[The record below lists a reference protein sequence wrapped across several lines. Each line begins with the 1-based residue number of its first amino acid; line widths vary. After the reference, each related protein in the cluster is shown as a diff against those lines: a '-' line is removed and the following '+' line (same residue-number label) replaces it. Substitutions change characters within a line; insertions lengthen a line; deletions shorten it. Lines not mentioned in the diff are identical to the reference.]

1 MRIKKVII
9 SGGGTGG
16 HIFPA
21 ISIANALK
29 RRDEN
34 IEILFVGAEGKME
47 MEKVPNA
54 GYKIIGLPVR
64 GFQRKLSLDNIS
76 FFWKLYQSMKKAR
89 SIIKEFK
96 PDMAIGVGGFASGP
110 LLNAATKY
118 KVPSVIQEQNSY
130 AGVTNKILGRKVDR
144 ICVAYDN
151 MNEFF
156 PKEKIIKTGNPV
168 RIDLVRNL
176 DKKVEALKHF
186 NLLGNK
192 KVLLIVGGSLGAR
205 TINNSIKGGLKA
217 LVDNNIQVLWQT
229 GKYYYKESIKEAEE
243 FLEQGVVVK
252 DFISRMDYAY
262 AIADV
267 VISRAGA
274 STVSELC
281 LDKKPVI
288 FVPSPNV
295 AEDHQTKNAM
305 ALINVDAAMMIE
317 DNLAEKQLVDE
328 AVKLVKDDYRI
339 KVYTE
344 NIGKLGIPNSAE
356 LIVDEIYKVYEAFNG
371 GKKVM

>member
-1 MRIKKVII
+1 MSIKRVII

-29 RRDEN
+29 RRDEEV
-34 IEILFVGAEGKME
+34 EILFVGAEGKME

-64 GFQRKLSLDNIS
+64 GFQRKLSLENIS

-89 SIIKEFK
+89 SIIKKFE
-96 PDMAIGVGGFASGP
+96 PDVAVGVGGFASGP
-110 LLNAATKY
+110 LLNAAAKY

-151 MNEFF
+151 MGDFF
-156 PKEKIIKTGNPV
+156 PKEKIVKTGNPV

-176 DKKVEALKHF
+176 DKKVDALKHF
-186 NLLGNK
+186 NMLGNK
-192 KVLLIVGGSLGAR
+192 RVLLIVGGSLGAL
-205 TINNSIKGGLKA
+205 TINNSIKNGLKT

-229 GKYYYKESIKEAEE
+229 GKYYYEDSIKEAKP

-262 AIADV
+262 AIADIV
-267 VISRAGA
+267 VSRAGA

-281 LDKKPVI
+281 LVKKPVI
-288 FVPSPNV
+288 FIPSPNV

-305 ALINVDAAMMIE
+305 ALIKVDAAMMIE
-317 DNLAEKQLVDE
+317 DNMAEQQLVDE
-328 AVKLVKDDYRI
+328 AVKLIKDDYRI

-371 GKKVM
+371 GKK